1 MGFSKPYLRKF
12 WVKHWE
18 NFGEAELFEKDQ
30 RNKWELKLVLVI
42 ELREFKL
49 NEKRL
54 QKDELRELD
63 ETLKNWE

>member
-1 MGFSKPYLRKF
+1 
-12 WVKHWE
+12 
-18 NFGEAELFEKDQ
+18 
-30 RNKWELKLVLVI
+30 LKLVLAI